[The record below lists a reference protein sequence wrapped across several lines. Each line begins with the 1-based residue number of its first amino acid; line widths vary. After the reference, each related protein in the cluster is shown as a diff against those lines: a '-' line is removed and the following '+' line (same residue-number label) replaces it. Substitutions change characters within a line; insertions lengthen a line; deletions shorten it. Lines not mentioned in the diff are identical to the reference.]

1 MQISQDY
8 ANEAECANLI
18 PKNYLYDKPHSYK
31 GFLAKMLEIWN
42 IIINGD
48 YGTLFDVI
56 PDNMSPFTCS

>member
-31 GFLAKMLEIWN
+31 GFLAKMLEI
-42 IIINGD
+42 
-48 YGTLFDVI
+48 
-56 PDNMSPFTCS
+56 